1 MNNYKIKLLDIND
14 EISNMIFSSNNKRE
28 YINCDYY
35 DLVLNNNSY
44 LNIIFEANI
53 YDFNPNEKIFLQIS
67 RKDYNN
73 YEKLINKVKKDLIQN
88 VIHTNSL
95 YVGKNNSCNNY
106 ILADINKSKNNI
118 YTKLF
123 KIINNKFEQIDIKL
137 VPNNFRAIIT
147 VRIKSILEKNND
159 WMLNN
164 ELYQIIIKGE
174 INLANNKNQPDDL
187 NLINDFLY
195 N

>member
-14 EISNMIFSSNNKRE
+14 EIANMIFSSNNKRE
-28 YINCDYY
+28 YISCDYY
-35 DLVLNNNSY
+35 DLVLNSNSY

-67 RKDYNN
+67 RNDYNN
-73 YEKLINKVKKDLIQN
+73 YEKLINKVKNDLIQN

-95 YVGKNNSCNNY
+95 YIGKNNNSNNY
-106 ILADINKSKNNI
+106 ILANINKSKDNI

-123 KIINNKFEQIDIKL
+123 KIINNKFEQIDIKS

-164 ELYQIIIKGE
+164 ELYQIIIKRE
-174 INLANNKNQPDDL
+174 IILANNKNQPDDL
-187 NLINDFLY
+187 NLINDFL
-195 N
+195 